1 MTDLIKKIILTAA
14 VLFSGIAP
22 VLAHKDTSFNSP
34 HKLELKP
41 ASFSEPRYQL
51 AKSYWLGGADIDLG
65 FKGDDDETVCRS
77 RGYKTD
83 VCGTNQIIVSYC
95 GAGNQYHRCG
105 CDDRIYRYD
114 DITCGSDA
122 YPDMSDEYV
131 CNSGS
136 SGGSKSDRCIC
147 RAEDE
152 QWIDGRCVF
161 YCSQDSHCGENEI
174 CITSTG
180 QCEFKDCEIYGCDNG
195 QVCYNHSCEVPNCV
209 NGGTSCVQGEKCDSV
224 SKQCVED
231 PNTCPA
237 GYQDSACSDKQISD
251 GSNHTTSTGKVCY
264 ACRAKTCDD
273 LNCDSVRQTCNS
285 AALIC
290 VDKAGCSDGYS
301 TAACTASQEALGS
314 YVADNGD
321 TCYKCQELTC
331 QGQLEAA
338 GYGVDGAVGRNGT
351 SVITKNITL
360 NNFTDNKKYISL
372 KGLSFSKCKYSS
384 KPTVTLTQASPSM
397 SGVGMDNINVSG
409 SGSIVLNGTAT
420 VKDVDFN
427 FSYLDISDTNNAM
440 TRITFEGDV
449 NLPGSKLT
457 VYPNG
462 KLTIMNNFYAY
473 NGIEIRGSVDLAYAA
488 SFRTSQN
495 LTLNQSANLTT
506 ESSGPDGRGS
516 VVANNIISSGYISF
530 YRKDIA
536 VTYDILL
543 SSSGDAAFCNQRSRP
558 GDCKLSLSAS
568 TLNVGASIYIRDG
581 GQFESSSSTTAIGDA
596 LLAYQGGQVTLNS
609 SDLTAYKIYS
619 TVDGGKFEIEG
630 GNIKATYETAVGWNW
645 ENGTELANEYATIR
659 MRKGAVFT
667 LPTDAY
673 LKLYNGGRLCYIG
686 DARFYFAGKE
696 KYYCADKNCEY
707 TNTTNYRGA
716 GVGRKDGWRTIT
728 NSKAGGNWNDNRGTC
743 TGKN

>member
-22 VLAHKDTSFNSP
+22 AAAHKDTSFNSP

-41 ASFSEPRYQL
+41 ASFSEPGYQL

-161 YCSQDSHCGENEI
+161 YCSKDSHCGDDEI

-360 NNFTDNKKYISL
+360 NNFTSNAKYISL
-372 KGLSFSKCKYSS
+372 KGLSFSKCQYTG
-384 KPTVTLTQASPSM
+384 KPKVILTQTTPVLTAVS
-397 SGVGMDNINVSG
+397 MDNLIVSG
-409 SGSIVLNGTAT
+409 SGSAVMKGTARVT
-420 VKDVDFN
+420 DVDFID
-427 FSYLDISDTNNAM
+427 FPYLDIGGHDFVFSNV
-440 TRITFEGDV
+440 TFEGTV
-449 NLPGSKLT
+449 TLPNRL
-457 VYPNG
+457 
-462 KLTIMNNFYAY
+462 LTIYRNATLHVNGHFSSGEASIKEGGILDLSNVKTFTTVSNINVNTSGTLTTRSSTSSNGGTIRAEAIYVDGSADFNYKTVTAGTEIATY
-473 NGIEIRGSVDLAYAA
+473 NGGSLKVKN
-488 SFRTSQN
+488 SKII
-495 LTLNQSANLTT
+495 T
-506 ESSGPDGRGS
+506 EKWDFWVNGGVFDAEGS
-516 VVANNIISSGYISF
+516 
-530 YRKDIA
+530 
-536 VTYDILL
+536 T
-543 SSSGDAAFCNQRSRP
+543 
-558 GDCKLSLSAS
+558 LSLKGNFIVKSGATFKASNTTISA
-568 TLNVGASIYIRDG
+568 THG
-581 GQFESSSSTTAIGDA
+581 
-596 LLAYQGGQVTLNS
+596 
-609 SDLTAYKIYS
+609 
-619 TVDGGKFEIEG
+619 
-630 GNIKATYETAVGWNW
+630 
-645 ENGTELANEYATIR
+645 
-659 MRKGAVFT
+659 
-667 LPTDAY
+667 
-673 LKLYNGGRLCYIG
+673 KLYNGAAVTIANKVNLNFSGR
-686 DARFYFAGKE
+686 FS
-696 KYYCADKNCEY
+696 CAVSK
-707 TNTTNYRGA
+707 
-716 GVGRKDGWRTIT
+716 IT
-728 NSKAGGNWNDNRGTC
+728 LGTC
-743 TGKN
+743 DSLSPQNNDDYGISANEFELGQVDGSGASNTQISLCGGSMMKFSGSSGVLNQYNNAKICLEYWATFYCSGNIHGEGLKQSWIKGQTGFTWSNCKKKYSTSNDKC

>member
-1 MTDLIKKIILTAA
+1 MINLTNKLFLPVIL
-14 VLFSGIAP
+14 LLLSFSPAY
-22 VLAHKDTSFNSP
+22 AHKDTSFNSP
-34 HKLELKP
+34 HRLELKP
-41 ASFSEPRYQL
+41 ASFSEPGYQL

-136 SGGSKSDRCIC
+136 SGGSKSNRCIC

-161 YCSQDSHCGENEI
+161 YCSKDSHCGDDEI

-180 QCEFKDCEIYGCDNG
+180 QCEFKDCDIYGCDNG

-231 PNTCPA
+231 PNTCPS

-251 GSNHTTSTGKVCY
+251 GSNHTTSSGKVCY

-290 VDKAGCSDGYS
+290 VDKAGCSAGDS
-301 TAACTASQEALGS
+301 TTGCASDQKSMGT
-314 YVADNGD
+314 YTADNGD
-321 TCYKCQELTC
+321 TCYQCQDMTCQE
-331 QGQLEAA
+331 QLEAA
-338 GYGVDGAVGRNGT
+338 GYGVDGTVGTNGT

-372 KGLSFSKCKYSS
+372 KGLSFSQCKYTT
-384 KPTVTLTQASPSM
+384 KPTVTVSPDVPFMNSV
-397 SGVGMDNINVSG
+397 SLDNLIIKADGV
-409 SGSIVLNGTAT
+409 VLKGTAT
-420 VKDVDFN
+420 VKDTEFKAP
-427 FSYLDISDTNNAM
+427 FMDISRSDGGRAK
-440 TRITFEGDV
+440 ITFDGDV
-449 NLPGSKLT
+449 SLDGYLSVYSQGDLT
-457 VYPNG
+457 VLG
-462 KLTIMNNFYAY
+462 NFITYD
-473 NGIEIRGSVDLAYAA
+473 GISILGNVDLAYAA
-488 SFRTSQN
+488 SFKTTKNISIDR
-495 LTLNQSANLTT
+495 SANLST
-506 ESSGPDGRGS
+506 EFTGPESRGS
-516 VVANNIISSGYISF
+516 VVANNIISSGYIDF
-530 YRKDIA
+530 YRKNID
-536 VTYDILL
+536 VTGDILL
-543 SSSGDAAFCNQRSRP
+543 SSAGDAAFCNQRSRP

-619 TVDGGKFEIEG
+619 TVDGEKFEIEG
-630 GNIKATYETAVGWNW
+630 GNIKATYETAIGWNW

-667 LPTDAY
+667 LPNDAY

-686 DARFYFAGKE
+686 DARFYFAGKG
-696 KYYCADKNCEY
+696 KYYCADKDCKY

-728 NSKAGGNWNDNRGTC
+728 SCKRGGNWNDNRGDC

>member
-41 ASFSEPRYQL
+41 ASFAEPGYQL

-65 FKGDDDETVCRS
+65 FKGDDDATVCQS
-77 RGYKTD
+77 RGYTTD
-83 VCGTNQIIVSYC
+83 SCGTNQEIVSYC
-95 GAGNQYHRCG
+95 GASNQYHRCG

-114 DITCGSDA
+114 DITCGQDA

-131 CNSGS
+131 CKTSSSGS
-136 SGGSKSDRCIC
+136 GKSDRCIC
-147 RAEDE
+147 YADDQR
-152 QWIDGRCVF
+152 WIDGSCVF
-161 YCSQDSHCGENEI
+161 YCSQDSHCADDEI

-180 QCEFKDCEIYGCDNG
+180 QCEFKDCEIYGCDGG
-195 QVCYNHSCEVPNCV
+195 QICYNHYCEVPNCV
-209 NGGTSCVQGEKCDSV
+209 NKGTSCVQGEKCDSV

-231 PNTCPA
+231 PNTCPS
-237 GYQDSACSDKQISD
+237 GYQESACSDKQVSD
-251 GSNHTTSTGKVCY
+251 GSNHTTSSGKVCY

-290 VDKAGCSDGYS
+290 VDKAGCSSGDS
-301 TAACTASQEALGS
+301 TTACKSDQKPLGT

-321 TCYKCQELTC
+321 TCYQCQDMTCQE
-331 QGQLEAA
+331 QLEAA
-338 GYGVDGAVGRNGT
+338 GYGIDGAFGTNGT

-360 NNFTDNKKYISL
+360 NNFTNNKKYISL
-372 KGLSFSKCKYSS
+372 KGLSFSQCKYTT
-384 KPTVTLTQASPSM
+384 KPTVTLTQSSPSM
-397 SGVGMDNINVSG
+397 SGVGIDNLNVSG

-462 KLTIMNNFYAY
+462 KLTVMNNFYAY
-473 NGIEIRGSVDLAYAA
+473 NGIEIRGSVYLAYPAT
-488 SFRTSQN
+488 FKTSQDI
-495 LTLNQSANLTT
+495 TLNQNADLTT
-506 ESSGPDGRGS
+506 EYSGPENRGS
-516 VVANNIISSGYISF
+516 VTANNISSSGFIDF
-530 YRKDIA
+530 YRKNIDI
-536 VTYDILL
+536 TGRISISSNFILSD
-543 SSSGDAAFCNQRSRP
+543 SSISANNISIWNG
-558 GDCKLSLSAS
+558 GKYAS
-568 TLNVGASIYIRDG
+568 TSSNTNVADAFQAYEG
-581 GQFESSSSTTAIGDA
+581 GEVTFKSST
-596 LLAYQGGQVTLNS
+596 
-609 SDLTAYKIYS
+609 LTGAKLYS
-619 TVDGGKFEIEG
+619 TVKGGKFEVEDTRIEMT
-630 GNIKATYETAVGWNW
+630 NETAIGWNW
-645 ENGTELANEYATIR
+645 DNGTELENEYATIR
-659 MRKGAVFT
+659 MRDSSVFI
-667 LPTDAY
+667 LGNNAK
-673 LKLYNGGRLCYIG
+673 LKLRNGGRLCYTG
-686 DARFYFAGKE
+686 TARIYFECDDKF
-696 KYYCADKNCEY
+696 YCADKKCAL
-707 TNTTNYRGA
+707 TNFDHYRGA

-728 NSKAGGNWNDNRGTC
+728 SCKRGGNWNDNRGDC